1 MFSSSGAM
9 LSDRSAAEHFRLPGG
24 DQSLSCRSSEIRLST
39 SIDMKNLSFVRQN
52 PELSGSTA
60 SDTINSDSQDHSVSA
75 QMNIYKT
82 IFEHI
87 RDGVFIHTIC
97 ESGRIGRFELVNPA
111 ACRMTGYTEEELL
124 DMGPEDLHLQEDI
137 QVIRAY
143 CLDGLKKNRTCM
155 FDAILLHKDGS
166 RIDTEISVTTVANA
180 ESECVITTV
189 HDVTLRNRAYRDLAE
204 SKSRLQLI
212 MDAAHAGIWE
222 WNTKNNS
229 NIWTDE
235 LYRLYGLDKDGTEA
249 SYEAWLKSILPEER
263 EQTER
268 VVIEAARKAE
278 EFTVEWRVRQA
289 EGTERWL
296 MSKGTPFKD
305 EEGEASRYVG
315 IVIDITTL
323 KLAQKAEMK
332 EQSLRKA
339 VIESIPGT
347 FYMIDVNGRYS
358 AWNAYQRDVIIGKPE
373 YEMHEAEAIH
383 SIHPEDRVLIQKKIT
398 NVLEEG
404 TVEIAVGRVLL
415 CGGPAFR
422 WFLMTGRRI
431 FFDGQPYLIGIGIDI
446 TDRKRIE
453 DMQSFLARITSLP
466 ASDSFF
472 SALAQY
478 LADCLGMDVVHI
490 GRFERDSSAMTTLGI
505 WSIGYDT
512 EEISDAAWN
521 GLPAA
526 DLHETGICIHLS
538 GVRDLFPQDRLL
550 QDLRAESYMATTL
563 FDHNGQPIGI
573 IRVVGSGSLENGNI
587 AETIIKL
594 VAMRL
599 SGEIVRLEAEHAL
612 QKSEKKY
619 RELYETVPIGLYQS
633 DLGGHIIAANESC
646 FQLAHAAKEDRDW
659 WLTQDTRASYVDPED
674 ARRLREL
681 LLRDG
686 YVSGFESRFKRCDGT
701 IAWLSNTA
709 TLVYNEKG
717 EADFISG
724 SFIDITERKLAEEA
738 KEKLELQLQQSQKME
753 LVGRLAG
760 GIAHDFNNMLGVIL
774 GNAELALASENL
786 DPANTEHIEEVVNA
800 ANRSANLTGQLL
812 AFARKQTVTPKIVEL
827 NNLVEGM
834 LNMLE
839 RLIGEDIKLCWQP
852 CLSQLFVN
860 IDPSQIDQ
868 ILVNLCVNARDA
880 IVDVGTVTIETG
892 ATGIDETDAGAFS
905 LVTPGEYV
913 MLAVTD
919 TGCGIEKQH
928 FDHIF
933 EPFFTTKE
941 IGKGT
946 GLGLSTVYGIVKQ
959 NNGFIN
965 LESQPGNGASFR
977 IYLPRIEK
985 TLHHPAEEQPVSP
998 VVQGK
1003 ETILLVE
1010 DEPEILKLCRMVLE
1024 IIGYSVLTANT
1035 PDKALQIAEEH
1046 GRAIHLLL
1054 TDVIMP
1060 EMNGRDLAF
1069 RLQSIQPDM
1078 KVVYMSGYTADNI
1091 ASHGVINTDVQFI
1104 QKPFSINALK
1114 QKIRD
1119 VLEQ

>member
-1 MFSSSGAM
+1 M
-9 LSDRSAAEHFRLPGG
+9 
-24 DQSLSCRSSEIRLST
+24 
-39 SIDMKNLSFVRQN
+39 QN
-52 PELSGSTA
+52 PSSTRLDQELSGSA
-60 SDTINSDSQDHSVSA
+60 APDNIHSEPQDHIVPEQAS
-75 QMNIYKT
+75 IYKT

-87 RDGVFIHTIC
+87 RDGVFVHRMFENGKT
-97 ESGRIGRFELVNPA
+97 GRFELVNPA
-111 ACRMTGYTEEELL
+111 ACRMSGYTEEELL
-124 DMGPEDLHLQEDI
+124 GMGPEDLHPQEDMQAI
-137 QVIRAY
+137 LAN
-143 CLDGLKKNRTCM
+143 CLGGLEKNRKCL
-155 FDAILLHKDGS
+155 FDAVLLHKDGYL
-166 RIDTEISVTTVANA
+166 IDAEISVTMVANA
-180 ESECVITTV
+180 ESDYIITTV

-222 WNTKNNS
+222 WNTKTDS

-235 LYRLYGLDKDGTEA
+235 LFRLYGLDKDCTEA
-249 SYEAWLKSILPEER
+249 SYDAWLKSILPEER
-263 EQTER
+263 EETER

-278 EFTVEWRVRQA
+278 EFTIEWQVRQA
-289 EGTERWL
+289 DGAERWL

-305 EEGEASRYVG
+305 EEGEVSRYVG
-315 IVIDITTL
+315 IVIDITML
-323 KLAQKAEMK
+323 KLAQKAEIK
-332 EQSLRKA
+332 EQSFRKA

-347 FYMIDVNGRYS
+347 FYMIDIEGRYA

-373 YEMHEAEAIH
+373 YEMREAEAIR
-383 SIHPEDRVLIQKKIT
+383 SIHPEDRVVIQKKIT

-404 TVEIAVGRVLL
+404 TVEIAEGRVLL

-431 FFDGQPYLIGIGIDI
+431 VFDGKPYLIGIGIDI

-472 SALAQY
+472 SALARY
-478 LADCLGMDVVHI
+478 LADCLGVDVVHI
-490 GRFERDSSAMTTLGI
+490 GRFERDGSAMTTLGI

-512 EEISDAAWN
+512 DEISDAAWN
-521 GLPAA
+521 MLPAA
-526 DLHETGICIHLS
+526 ALDENGTCIHLS
-538 GVRDLFPQDRLL
+538 GVRDLFPQDRLF
-550 QDLRAESYMATTL
+550 QDLRAESYIAATL
-563 FDHNGQPIGI
+563 FDHNGQSIGI
-573 IRVVGSGSLENGNI
+573 IRVIGRGLLENGNL

-594 VAMRL
+594 VSMRL
-599 SGEIVRLEAEHAL
+599 SGEILRIEAEKAL

-619 RELYETVPIGLYQS
+619 RELYETLPIGLYQS
-633 DLGGHIIAANESC
+633 DLGGRIITANEC
-646 FQLAHAAKEDRDW
+646 CLQIARADKEDRDW
-659 WLTQDTRASYVDPED
+659 WLMQDTRESYVDPED
-674 ARRLREL
+674 ALRLREL
-681 LLRDG
+681 LMRDG
-686 YVSGFESRFKRCDGT
+686 YVSGFESRFKRRDGT

-738 KEKLELQLQQSQKME
+738 KEKLEIQLQQSQKME

-827 NNLVEGM
+827 NILVEGM
-834 LNMLE
+834 LNMLR
-839 RLIGEDIKLCWQP
+839 RLIGEDINLCWQP
-852 CLSQLFVN
+852 CTLQLFVN

-892 ATGIDETDAGAFS
+892 ARSIDETDGDAYS
-905 LVTPGEYV
+905 MVTPGEYV

-928 FDHIF
+928 FEHIF

-965 LESQPGNGASFR
+965 LESQPGKGASFR
-977 IYLPRIEK
+977 IYLPHVVK
-985 TLHHPAEEQPVSP
+985 TLHQPAEDQPVSP

-1003 ETILLVE
+1003 GTILLVE

-1024 IIGYSVLTANT
+1024 KIGYSVFTANT
-1035 PDKALQIAEEH
+1035 PEKALQIAEEH

-1069 RLQSIQPDM
+1069 KLHSIQPEM
-1078 KVVYMSGYTADNI
+1078 KVIYMSGYTADNI
-1091 ASHGVINTDVQFI
+1091 ASHGVIDTDVQFI
-1104 QKPFSINALK
+1104 QKPFSINTLR
-1114 QKIRD
+1114 QKVCN
-1119 VLEQ
+1119 VLEGNAISVS